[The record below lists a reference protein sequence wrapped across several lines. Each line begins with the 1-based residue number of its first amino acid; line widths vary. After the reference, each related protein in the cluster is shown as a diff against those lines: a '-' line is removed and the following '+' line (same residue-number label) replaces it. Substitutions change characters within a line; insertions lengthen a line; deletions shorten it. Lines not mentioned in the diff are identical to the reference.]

1 MGSDGKRWEA
11 MGSDGKRW
19 EAPGEKPPR
28 PRGFFAR
35 AIQLVVEDAGDGKRG
50 DLADWAKAGFTT
62 KE

>member
-1 MGSDGKRWEA
+1 